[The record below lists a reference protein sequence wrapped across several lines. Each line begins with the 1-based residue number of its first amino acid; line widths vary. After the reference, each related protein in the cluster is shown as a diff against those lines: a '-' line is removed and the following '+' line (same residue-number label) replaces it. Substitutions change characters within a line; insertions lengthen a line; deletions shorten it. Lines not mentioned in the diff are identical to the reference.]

1 MGEKKLKVLIVDDE
15 KVVRDFLTRIL
26 SLQPVEHKAVDD
38 GFKAIE
44 AVKNELFDLVFL
56 DIRMPKMDG
65 LKVYGELKK
74 INPELNCVFMTGYA
88 LEESLLD
95 KTKQPGIICLKK
107 PFQDINQIKEIINS
121 AMKKIEVS
129 PAPLSETIQ
138 EKRAYS
144 RLSINLEVDYKVIG
158 IDKSYGSSLTKDIS
172 PGGLRLVVEGSL
184 ACGTILELTI
194 KTPGTGNT
202 CKARAVVVWSR
213 EITDKPGYFEAG
225 VKFKEI
231 SLSELTTCINF
242 YNEFYNKGVTG
253 Q

>member
-15 KVVRDFLTRIL
+15 KVVRDFLIRIL
-26 SLQPVEHKAVDD
+26 SLQPVESKAVDD

-107 PFQDINQIKEIINS
+107 PFQDINQIKEIVNNAI
-121 AMKKIEVS
+121 KKNEASLALPPEPIR
-129 PAPLSETIQ
+129 
-138 EKRAYS
+138 EKRAFS

-158 IDKSYGSSLTKDIS
+158 MNKASGHFLSKDIS
-172 PGGLRLVVEGSL
+172 PGGMRLAVQDNL
-184 ACGTILELTI
+184 ACGTILELKI

-202 CKARAVVVWSR
+202 CKARVEVVWSR
-213 EITDKPGYFEAG
+213 EITDKPGYFEVG

-242 YNEFYNKGVTG
+242 YNEFYNKGS
-253 Q
+253 